1 MLLRDNMGY
10 AYKAGPRTLEGLKAF
25 IDGGYAGTLPENT
38 FEIPAKGAKVQ
49 FQSAAA
55 KPKRDPD
62 QAPDI
67 TYEAYGNT
75 VFEPIKG
82 EDGKVQNLK
91 VRGDKP
97 WFIMFYSPSCGHCNK
112 FKPTWKEFYG
122 KNNATINIGMLDC
135 KGDETAKLCKQMNV
149 RGYPTLT
156 LFEGEHQYS
165 FKGERS
171 LEKLEE
177 FAQGGYKNDGV
188 EARKILEP
196 PAQKERKERKDGKG
210 DKKPSKPGSD
220 EKKKAAMEKAKK
232 DAAAKMAEK
241 GKEAAGQKE
250 PKAEQKE
257 DL

>member
-1 MLLRDNMGY
+1 M
-10 AYKAGPRTLEGLKAF
+10 
-25 IDGGYAGTLPENT
+25 I
-38 FEIPAKGAKVQ
+38 
-49 FQSAAA
+49 
-55 KPKRDPD
+55 
-62 QAPDI
+62 
-67 TYEAYGNT
+67 
-75 VFEPIKG
+75 
-82 EDGKVQNLK
+82 
-91 VRGDKP
+91 
-97 WFIMFYSPSCGHCNK
+97 
-112 FKPTWKEFYG
+112 
-122 KNNATINIGMLDC
+122 DC
-135 KGDETAKLCKQMNV
+135 KGDDTSKICKQMNV

-156 LFEGEHQYS
+156 LFDGEHQYS

-177 FAQGGYKNDGV
+177 FAQGGYKKDGV

-196 PAQKERKERKDGKG
+196 PAPKERKERKDGKG

-232 DAAAKMAEK
+232 DAAAKMAER